1 MLFEIDEDNDGFFFF
16 RIRGEDIQI
25 LTDLK
30 RFDEWTNNMMES
42 LRNVLK
48 KISIDLGDEEKYLHA
63 LENYEKSI

>member
-16 RIRGEDIQI
+16 RIRGEDRQT

-30 RFDEWTNNMMES
+30 RFDEWTNNMMDS
-42 LRNVLK
+42 LKNVLM

>member
-1 MLFEIDEDNDGFFFF
+1 MLFEIDEDHDGFFFF

>member
-16 RIRGEDIQI
+16 QIRGGDRQA

-30 RFDEWTNNMMES
+30 RFDEWTNNLMES

-48 KISIDLGDEEKYLHA
+48 KINNDLGDEEQYMRA
-63 LENYEKSI
+63 LKDYEKSI